1 MKLRIFSGKNSFIY
15 MVVVPTLMAIIY
27 NFFIA
32 TPFYHSELKVMVKS
46 LGSQEGVGG
55 FASLLRNIGVLEPS
69 STGSY
74 LVMDYLLSRDFMFE
88 LDKKYRLKE
97 HYSSSKIDFIQ
108 RFDPLGIDS
117 SYENFFI
124 NYYNGDVI
132 RLSIN
137 PNNSVIT
144 VSYRSPDPKYAKS
157 LADSSVYM
165 IEDFVNR
172 LNERSAKTKLEY
184 FSMRV
189 EESKEKIRKLANKI
203 KDFILKSKVLSP
215 EQQTGVMLQATAK
228 LQEQLL
234 SKQIEY
240 MRIQSVAPDNPKLPE
255 LKKEIEAIKKEI
267 DKNLATIAGG
277 QDTLG
282 PNAVELELLKGEM
295 QILQKELEANLVSFL
310 QAVNQVRLQQFF
322 VELVEAPKVA
332 DAPVEPR
339 RFRNILTVFAI
350 AFAIWGILVVL
361 YSGVREHLG
370 K

>member
-1 MKLRIFSGKNSFIY
+1 
-15 MVVVPTLMAIIY
+15 MVIVPTFLAFFY
-27 NFFIA
+27 NFFVA

-46 LGSQEGVGG
+46 LGGQDGIGG
-55 FASLLRNIGVLEPS
+55 FAGLLRNIGVLEPS

-74 LVMDYLLSRDFMFE
+74 LVMDYLLSRDFMLE
-88 LDKKYRLKE
+88 LDKQFKIKE
-97 HYSSSKIDFIQ
+97 HYSSTNIDMIQ
-108 RFDPLGIDS
+108 RFDPLRIDS

-124 NYYNGDVI
+124 NYYNGNVI

-144 VSYRSPDPKYAKS
+144 ISYRSPDPKYAKS

-165 IEDFVNR
+165 IENFVNR
-172 LNERSAKTKLEY
+172 LNERSAKAKLEY
-184 FSMRV
+184 FSGRV
-189 EESKEKIRKLANKI
+189 EESKEKIRNLANKI
-203 KDFILKSKVLSP
+203 KDFILKSKLLSP
-215 EQQTGVMLQATAK
+215 EQQTGVLLQTTAK

-234 SKQIEY
+234 LKQLEY

-255 LKKEIEAIKKEI
+255 LKKEIDILKKEI
-267 DKNLATIAGG
+267 DNNLANIAGG
-277 QDTLG
+277 QNTLG

-310 QAVNQVRLQQFF
+310 QAVNQVKLQQFF

-332 DAPVEPR
+332 DAPIEPR
-339 RFRNILTVFAI
+339 RFRNILTIFAI
-350 AFAIWGILVVL
+350 SFAIWGIIVVL